1 MRKQRPP
8 IRVVGHRVV
17 SRKDPTKVLG
27 NRPEDFPYL
36 VAACKA
42 AIATMTTDEI
52 HVVKKVVN
60 E

>member
-1 MRKQRPP
+1 MKKKRPQ
-8 IRVVGHRVV
+8 IRVVGHRIV

-27 NRPEDFPYL
+27 YRPEDFPYL

-52 HVVKKVVN
+52 HVVRRAAN
-60 E
+60 Q